1 MITLWVAS
9 WGVRHVT
16 DMSERWW
23 FFPYLVTIVLV
34 AGGELVFEAVLLNG
48 VIR

>member
-23 FFPYLVTIVLV
+23 CFPYLVTVTFVAAVETVL
-34 AGGELVFEAVLLNG
+34 EIIIFK
-48 VIR
+48 